1 MVAEDAR
8 TAITYA
14 LSQGNA

>member
-1 MVAEDAR
+1 MVAEGAR